1 MSNAAVPSNLK
12 PILDE
17 LNEEQLAAVTHKQGP
32 QLVVA
37 GAGTGKT
44 AVITRRIAYL
54 VSAKLCAPKNILALT
69 FTDKAAEE
77 MESRVDLLVPYGFT
91 DSTICTFHAFGD
103 KVLREAGFLL
113 GLTPA
118 YRVLSTSEQ
127 LIFLREHLFKLPL
140 QRLRPLSNP
149 TKHLQI
155 ILSII
160 SRAKDEDVT
169 PEVYLDYC
177 RQWEDRLAPE
187 AEAAEQLALE
197 KQLELANIYAAYQRL
212 MLEQGF
218 VDFGDLITL
227 TLQLLRQHPDV
238 LADLRQQY
246 RYILVDEFQDT
257 NAAQFELIR
266 LLAGDEA
273 NITVV
278 GDDDQS
284 IYKFR
289 GAAISNILQFRQF
302 YPNCTLRVLVHNYR
316 STQPVLDTAY
326 TLIRHND
333 PHRLEVMHHL
343 NKRLRAAK
351 PGGIPVVQMR
361 FDTVSSESD
370 WVADQLFKHKTEHQL
385 TWSDMAILVRAK
397 KQAEPFL
404 RALNIKNIPFR
415 FSGNQGLYKRPEVKC
430 CTAFLRLLADPGNPL
445 AFHELASSVVY
456 DLPGEDL
463 ALIAATSNKT
473 NCSMLEVL
481 QRSLAAQEKALSE
494 PGQSIGQCLVA
505 DIHHYLELAKRLSAG
520 QVLYRFL
527 TESGLLLKY
536 NEHQS
541 QHADLIIKNIAKFFE
556 VVRRFEQL
564 APSDKVLYFV
574 QHMDLLEEIGDDP
587 TVSEMDPEVDAVH
600 VLTVHRAKGLEFPVV
615 FMVGL
620 AANKFPAV
628 GRTSSLGFP
637 SELAK
642 EDMPLE
648 DQVLAE
654 ERRLFYVAMTRAK
667 ERLIMT
673 SAKDYGGKRSYKRS
687 RFVMEAL
694 ENLQNEEQFMTAS
707 PLERLQGYAPLAVNE
722 PQELKPMSSQD
733 QLTLSYYQM
742 DDYQAC
748 PLKYKYGHLLKIP
761 VLPHH
766 SVFYGN
772 ALHLAISEY
781 FRRQLQRQS
790 MTVEEIEAVFLKA
803 WVNQGFISREHEES
817 RQQAGLAALRRFV
830 DKEHRMPSTPTFI
843 EKSFSFQLGANKIV
857 GRMDR
862 VDQLR
867 DGQVVIVDFKSSEV
881 LDQSEADKKAADS
894 RQLDLYS
901 LAWRAMTGIT
911 PASLQLHF
919 IESGLVGCTEPKPAK
934 MDKIMTMIET
944 VSKGIRARQFKATP
958 SAWTCYYCS
967 YRSICPEAERSS
979 I

>member
-1 MSNAAVPSNLK
+1 MSTTAFSSNLQ
-12 PILDE
+12 PVLND
-17 LNEEQLAAVTHKQGP
+17 LNEEQLAAVTHQQGP

-103 KVLREAGFLL
+103 KLLREAGFLL

-127 LIFLREHLFKLPL
+127 LIFLREHLFQLPL

-155 ILSII
+155 ISSII

-169 PEVYLDYC
+169 PENYLDYC
-177 RQWEDRLAPE
+177 RQWEQRLGSDAG
-187 AEAAEQLALE
+187 AAEQLAMEKHLE
-197 KQLELANIYAAYQRL
+197 IAQIYAVYQKL
-212 MLEQGF
+212 MLEKGF

-227 TLQLLRQHPDV
+227 SLQLLRQHPDV
-238 LADLRQQY
+238 LTEMRQQY
-246 RYILVDEFQDT
+246 RFILVDEFQDT

-289 GAAISNILQFRQF
+289 GAAISNILQFRKF
-302 YPNCTLRVLVHNYR
+302 YPGCHLRVLAKNYR
-316 STQPVLDTAY
+316 STQPVLDAAY

-333 PHRLEVMHHL
+333 PHRLEVMHQL
-343 NKRLRAAK
+343 NKRLSAAK
-351 PGGIPVVQMR
+351 EGGLPVVQMR

-370 WVADQLFKHKTEHQL
+370 WVAEQLAKLKTTQQL
-385 TWSDMAILVRAK
+385 SWSDMAILVRAK
-397 KQAEPFL
+397 KQAEPFM
-404 RALNIKNIPFR
+404 RSLNIRNIPFR
-415 FSGNQGLYKRPEVKC
+415 FSGNQGLYKRPEVRG
-430 CTAFLRLLADPGNPL
+430 CTAFLRLLADPANPL
-445 AFHELASSVVY
+445 AFHELAASEVY
-456 DLPGEDL
+456 DMPGEDL
-463 ALIAATSNKT
+463 ALIAGTSTKT
-473 NCSMLEVL
+473 NSSMLEVL
-481 QRSLAAQEKALSE
+481 QRSLAAQEKQLSE
-494 PGQSIGQCLVA
+494 AGQAIGRRLVE
-505 DIHHYLELAKRLSAG
+505 DVHHYLELAKHISAG

-541 QHADLIIKNIAKFFE
+541 VAADLIIKNIAKFFD

-587 TVSEMDPEVDAVH
+587 TVSEMDEDIDAVH

-615 FMVGL
+615 FMVEL

-628 GRTSSLGFP
+628 GRTSSLSFP
-637 SELAK
+637 ADLAR
-642 EDMPLE
+642 EDVPIG
-648 DQVLAE
+648 DQALAE

-667 ERLIMT
+667 DRLIMT

-694 ENLQNEEQFMTAS
+694 ESLQSEEQFMTVS
-707 PLERLQGYAPLAVNE
+707 PLERLQGYAPLSAGE
-722 PQELKPMSSQD
+722 PMAPKPMD
-733 QLTLSYYQM
+733 AKELLTLSFYQM
-742 DDYQAC
+742 DDYRTC
-748 PLKYKYGHLLKIP
+748 PLKYKYVHMLKIP

-772 ALHLAISEY
+772 ALHIAISEFY
-781 FRRQLQRQS
+781 RRKVQHQH
-790 MTVEEIEAVFLKA
+790 MGVEDVHAVFLKA

-817 RQQAGLAALRRFV
+817 RQQAGLSALKRFV
-830 DKEHRMPSTPTFI
+830 EREQEAPATPAFI
-843 EKSFSFQLGANKIV
+843 EKSFSFQLGPNKIV

-862 VDQLR
+862 VDR
-867 DGQVVIVDFKSSEV
+867 FSDGRVVIVDFKSSEV
-881 LDQSEADKKAADS
+881 QDQAEADKKAAES
-894 RQLDLYS
+894 RQLDLYG
-901 LAWRAMTGIT
+901 LAWREMTGIA
-911 PASLQLHF
+911 PAELHLYF
-919 IESGLVGCTEPKPAK
+919 IESGLVGRTGTKPVK
-934 MDKIMTMIET
+934 LEKIQSLIQT
-944 VSKGIRARQFKATP
+944 VSEGIRARHFKATP
-958 SAWTCYYCS
+958 GAWTCYYCA
-967 YRSICPEAERSS
+967 YRSICPDAERSS